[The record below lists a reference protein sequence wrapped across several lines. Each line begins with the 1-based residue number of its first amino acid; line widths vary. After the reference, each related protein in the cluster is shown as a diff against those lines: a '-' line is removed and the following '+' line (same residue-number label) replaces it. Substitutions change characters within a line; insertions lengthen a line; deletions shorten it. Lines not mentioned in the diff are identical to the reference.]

1 MIATPKHLY
10 MKYYEPLGR
19 PHSTFVQS
27 CKLLCQFEL
36 RWYDYILCTHNASS
50 SCLHYAWLPK
60 PLSQASVTF
69 SLKDDHQEDC
79 SSCQYH
85 NIDIYM
91 WCLYRMFKLFTIK
104 NFAYTS

>member
-50 SCLHYAWLPK
+50 SCLHYARLPK
-60 PLSQASVTF
+60 HLSQSSVAF
-69 SLKDDHQEDC
+69 SLADHQEDC
-79 SSCQYH
+79 TSCQYL
-85 NIDIYM
+85 NIDIFNESINM
-91 WCLYRMFKLFTIK
+91 
-104 NFAYTS
+104 